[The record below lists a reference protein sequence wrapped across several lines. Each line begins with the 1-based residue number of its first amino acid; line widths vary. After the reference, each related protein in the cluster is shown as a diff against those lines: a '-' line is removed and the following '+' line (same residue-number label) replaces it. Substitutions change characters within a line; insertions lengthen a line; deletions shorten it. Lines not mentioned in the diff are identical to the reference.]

1 MFGGNTV
8 VFIENLFG
16 KLGRKIKLIESLA
29 SIIKNSTSD
38 VVLWEDKEVGVTVV
52 KSLGKADVRL
62 FKTPTII
69 FKFLD
74 HPTLS
79 LYEQL
84 VETEAPE
91 LIFSMLTRRIRQL
104 IQLAD
109 GEIPAG
115 LQGWQAGRL
124 TAQAKLFTMER
135 LTRMYKKMLDMEYSI
150 KNGSSPFSIRQLTE
164 QFLIHF

>member
-1 MFGGNTV
+1 M
-8 VFIENLFG
+8 FIENLFG
-16 KLGRKIKLIESLA
+16 KLGRKIKLIETLA
-29 SIIKNSTSD
+29 TIIRASTSD
-38 VVLWEDKEVGVTVV
+38 VVLWEDKEVGITVI
-52 KSLGKADVRL
+52 KSLVKADVRL

-74 HPTLS
+74 HPTLA

-91 LIFSMLTRRIRQL
+91 LIFSMLTKRMRQL
-104 IQLAD
+104 LQLAD

-124 TAQAKLFTMER
+124 TAQAKLFTIDR
-135 LTRMYKKMLDMEYSI
+135 LTVMYKKLLEMEFST
-150 KNGSSPFSIRQLTE
+150 KNGSSPFSLRQLTE
-164 QFLIHF
+164 QFIITI